1 MVSSGSRELEVYTKS
16 RIRTYGRE
24 ISDMGCGI
32 NRDWLPNYDRPCLN
46 QWYQCKL
53 RDDWYKIVKQE
64 RAEDRTLYKVV
75 SFREGRD
82 MFYGLTLAQ
91 ARSVIQ
97 IETYKIGVV

>member
-1 MVSSGSRELEVYTKS
+1 MENGTKM
-16 RIRTYGRE
+16 T
-24 ISDMGCGI
+24 I
-32 NRDWLPNYDRPCLN
+32 NRDWLPNYDKPCLN

-97 IETYKIGVV
+97 IETYKIEWYK